1 MVLNVILNVVLVP
14 LSKIDRVHEV
24 MICEKDL
31 MDGNV
36 YKPLPVLLNLPFD
49 EVCVII
55 LHYKCSY
62 AYILSY
68 GSIPGNYLIHVVN
81 ILHLYDSAVSIRL
94 HI

>member
-14 LSKIDRVHEV
+14 LDKMDRVHEV
-24 MICEKDL
+24 MICKKEL

-55 LHYKCSY
+55 LHYKCLCFSY
-62 AYILSY
+62 EYISY
-68 GSIPGNYLIHVVN
+68 GSIPGNYLIAGN
-81 ILHLYDSAVSIRL
+81 IIHL
-94 HI
+94 